1 MVEQKENNERELSVI
16 IPVHNEENNIL
27 SLTDEICKAL
37 DDLVNYEIIYV
48 DDGSTDE
55 TRAKII
61 QLTSRLGNI
70 RLVEH
75 DIRGGQSAA
84 LYNGVV
90 AAKGSIIATIDGD
103 GQNDPADIP
112 ILLNIFHSHLYD
124 NPVLMIVGWRKGRK
138 DTILKRA
145 SSMVAN
151 FIRSRIL
158 GDAVPDTGCGLKVF
172 SRSDFLRFPAFK
184 NMHRFLPALAI
195 RSGGVV
201 ISEVV
206 NHRERKAGIS
216 KYGTF
221 DRLWVGIADLCG
233 VAWLLR
239 RKFPDIN
246 PRQNKS
252 DN

>member
-103 GQNDPADIP
+103 GQNDNGPAVITFEELHDVETT
-112 ILLNIFHSHLYD
+112 LY
-124 NPVLMIVGWRKGRK
+124 NPAALDLGVRLRIDGPEEDEKYPETFTMSMTDSSGNVES
-138 DTILKRA
+138 TILTQRDNDRHSYVGRLTA
-145 SSMVAN
+145 DSISNTIWTFSQPLENYQYAEEVSHAE
-151 FIRSRIL
+151 IELEPL
-158 GDAVPDTGCGLKVF
+158 GT
-172 SRSDFLRFPAFK
+172 
-184 NMHRFLPALAI
+184 NML
-195 RSGGVV
+195 
-201 ISEVV
+201 
-206 NHRERKAGIS
+206 
-216 KYGTF
+216 
-221 DRLWVGIADLCG
+221 IAMTYELS
-233 VAWLLR
+233 L
-239 RKFPDIN
+239 IHI
-246 PRQNKS
+246 
-252 DN
+252 

>member
-1 MVEQKENNERELSVI
+1 MVEQKENNESELSVI

-112 ILLNIFHSHLYD
+112 ILLNIFHSNLYD
-124 NPVLMIVGWRKGRK
+124 NSV
-138 DTILKRA
+138 
-145 SSMVAN
+145 
-151 FIRSRIL
+151 FISL
-158 GDAVPDTGCGLKVF
+158 NSGF
-172 SRSDFLRFPAFK
+172 HQHDF
-184 NMHRFLPALAI
+184 N
-195 RSGGVV
+195 S
-201 ISEVV
+201 
-206 NHRERKAGIS
+206 
-216 KYGTF
+216 
-221 DRLWVGIADLCG
+221 
-233 VAWLLR
+233 
-239 RKFPDIN
+239 
-246 PRQNKS
+246 
-252 DN
+252 

>member
-112 ILLNIFHSHLYD
+112 ILLNIFH
-124 NPVLMIVGWRKGRK
+124 
-138 DTILKRA
+138 
-145 SSMVAN
+145 
-151 FIRSRIL
+151 
-158 GDAVPDTGCGLKVF
+158 
-172 SRSDFLRFPAFK
+172 
-184 NMHRFLPALAI
+184 
-195 RSGGVV
+195 
-201 ISEVV
+201 
-206 NHRERKAGIS
+206 
-216 KYGTF
+216 
-221 DRLWVGIADLCG
+221 
-233 VAWLLR
+233 
-239 RKFPDIN
+239 
-246 PRQNKS
+246 
-252 DN
+252 